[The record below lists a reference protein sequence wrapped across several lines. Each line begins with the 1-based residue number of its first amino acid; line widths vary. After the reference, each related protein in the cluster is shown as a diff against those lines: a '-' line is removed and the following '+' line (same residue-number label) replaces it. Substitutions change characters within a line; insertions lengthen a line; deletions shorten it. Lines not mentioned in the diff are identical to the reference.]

1 MAGSGWQAGAHQS
14 LTLPL
19 SVISVRYVKIV
30 ARPLASTLTL
40 ITATATN
47 KNSNRCRTSE
57 PHEVRN
63 CD

>member
-30 ARPLASTLTL
+30 ARPLASTLSL

-47 KNSNRCRTSE
+47 KNSNRCRSSE
-57 PHEVRN
+57 
-63 CD
+63 